1 MFRNVVK
8 FFSLPNPLDRWE
20 NDYWR
25 LRLINV
31 YLVLTTFVFG
41 FFTLFN
47 LFVVNLYR
55 NAIADIVGLLFVIAT
70 FAYYRRSGRV
80 DITSRL
86 VVLNLY
92 LISMAVIIVAPKEY
106 GILFWS
112 IFAPIFSLFLLGRR
126 KGLLHTGLYYAV
138 LVGYLLTQ
146 LGTSVSAHLFVEFIM
161 ASLILVAVIYYYELN
176 RSEAYALIQ
185 RASIEDPLTGVYNR
199 RQFNRLYEEEFRRAE
214 RNHTPFIF
222 FIMDID
228 HFKRYNDNYGHHE
241 GDNALRQLS
250 SLLKH
255 HFRRSGDAVF
265 RLGGEEFGG
274 IINPSEHDNY
284 LGYLEQL
291 RRDIEALAIRHE
303 SESAGVVTASF
314 GLSISS
320 ELDTLTPM
328 AIYQKTD
335 KALYQAKQKGRNRI
349 EMVIL
354 PE

>member
-8 FFSLPNPLDRWE
+8 FFSLPNPFDRGE

-25 LRLINV
+25 LRLINA

-47 LFVVNLYR
+47 LFVVDLYP
-55 NAIADIVGLLFVIAT
+55 NAIADIVGLLLVIAT

-86 VVLNLY
+86 VVFNIY
-92 LISMAVIIVAPKEY
+92 LISIAIIIVATKNY

-126 KGLLHTGLYYAV
+126 TGLLHTGLYYTV
-138 LVGYLLTQ
+138 LIGYLLTQ
-146 LGTSVSAHLFVEFIM
+146 LGTGVSVHLFIEFIIV
-161 ASLILVAVIYYYELN
+161 SLILVAVIYYYELN

-199 RQFNRLYEEEFRRAE
+199 RQFNRLFEEEYRRAV
-214 RNHTPFIF
+214 RNHKPFIF

-228 HFKRYNDNYGHHE
+228 NFKHYNDNYGHHE
-241 GDNALRQLS
+241 GDNALRRIS
-250 SLLKH
+250 ALLKQ

-274 IINPSEHDNY
+274 IINPGEHVNY

-291 RRDIEALAIRHE
+291 RQDIEELGIHNETEYGKAMT
-303 SESAGVVTASF
+303 VSF
-314 GLSISS
+314 GLSITPQV
-320 ELDTLTPM
+320 DTLTPM

-335 KALYQAKQKGRNRI
+335 AALYQAKQKGRNRI
-349 EMVIL
+349 EMAIL